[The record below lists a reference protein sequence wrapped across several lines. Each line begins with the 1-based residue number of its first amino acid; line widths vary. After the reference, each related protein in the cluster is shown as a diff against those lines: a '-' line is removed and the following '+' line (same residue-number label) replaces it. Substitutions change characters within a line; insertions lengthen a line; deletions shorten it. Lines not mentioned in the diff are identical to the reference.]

1 MERLLIILA
10 IALLAWAVAT
20 GKGFWRELKERER
33 RAE

>member
-10 IALLAWAVAT
+10 IALLAWACAA
-20 GKGFWRELKERER
+20 GKGFLRELKERER